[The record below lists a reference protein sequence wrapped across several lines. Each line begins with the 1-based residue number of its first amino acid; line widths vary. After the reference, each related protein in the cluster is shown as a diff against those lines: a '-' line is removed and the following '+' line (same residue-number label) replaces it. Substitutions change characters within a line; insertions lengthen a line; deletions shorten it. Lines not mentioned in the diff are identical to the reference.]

1 MSLVMAIATGIGLLI
16 LTYLALNNA
25 KGVADIF
32 GAISGQGAKSSTN
45 PGLTGIITVLQGN

>member
-1 MSLVMAIATGIGLLI
+1 MSLIMAIATGIALLI
-16 LTYLALNNA
+16 LTYLALSNA